1 MILAPLTI
9 ANLFSG
15 TKIKAINNHHNI
27 LHSKQHKE
35 LLHFLHRHC
44 QVFVLV
50 CDIILIYVVY
60 LPKIVVMTRQ
70 LVTNL
75 SPYL

>member
-35 LLHFLHRHC
+35 LLLLDHGKKLEVSHGKC
-44 QVFVLV
+44 KAQ
-50 CDIILIYVVY
+50 
-60 LPKIVVMTRQ
+60 
-70 LVTNL
+70 
-75 SPYL
+75 